1 MEMSHHSEHNEEVFI
16 AASQIAPRTSNEGNI
31 ENPPSKVMGCLSV
44 FLIVFLNSSETLQQI
59 VSKF

>member
-1 MEMSHHSEHNEEVFI
+1 METSHHSEDNEEVVDSI

-44 FLIVFLNSSETLQQI
+44 FLIVFLNSSETL
-59 VSKF
+59 